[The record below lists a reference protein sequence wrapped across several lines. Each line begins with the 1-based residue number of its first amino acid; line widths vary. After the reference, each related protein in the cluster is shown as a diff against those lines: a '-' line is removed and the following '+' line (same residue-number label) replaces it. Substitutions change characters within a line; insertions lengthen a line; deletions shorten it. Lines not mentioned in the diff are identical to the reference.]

1 MTAVALKKELH
12 NAVDKMPD
20 TGFLKAVY
28 AMFKEYSVSYESDY
42 QLSPLEKGELD
53 KQRKLHKAG
62 KSKSYSVAE
71 VRKMAVGKLK
81 K

>member
-42 QLSPLEKGELD
+42 QLSPLEKVELD